1 MSYNVIPIDSL
12 VNEIKGTSGF
22 LAKVLF
28 RRVNL
33 YLVIIVFGG
42 ILVVKLLLK

>member
-22 LAKVLF
+22 LAKVIFQRIL
-28 RRVNL
+28 
-33 YLVIIVFGG
+33 LVVVVFGG
-42 ILVVKLLLK
+42 VLAVKLLLN